1 MIPDNLHRTLLF
13 ASALQVL
20 GANHAIARSLEM
32 AVQQRDADALL
43 VAEKAIEALAEEER
57 RELFERFEDLCQQLP
72 IEALAA

>member
-1 MIPDNLHRTLLF
+1 MIPDNLRRTLLF

-20 GANHAIARSLEM
+20 GANHAIVNSLEM

-43 VAEKAIEALAEEER
+43 EAEEAIEALAEEER
-57 RELFERFEDLCQQLP
+57 RKLLERFDGLCQQLP

>member
-1 MIPDNLHRTLLF
+1 MIPDNLRRTLLF

-20 GANHAIARSLEM
+20 GAKHAIVHSLEM

-43 VAEKAIEALAEEER
+43 KAEEAIEALAEEER
-57 RELFERFEDLCQQLP
+57 RELLERFDGLCQQLP